1 MKRRPFFL
9 LFLLAG
15 AGALAIAQ
23 TADPIE
29 RSVPAPLA
37 PKSLL
42 IDVVPAGNA
51 VVAVGDRGH
60 ILISSDG
67 GASWKQADVPTR
79 SMLTGVWFHDRN
91 RGWAVG
97 HDAVI
102 VRTSDGG
109 ATWERVHWAP
119 EDEAPLLDVLFL
131 DQNRGIAVGAYGS
144 FLTTADGGA
153 TWTPGRVSEEEDFH
167 LNQIARSASGRL
179 YIAAEA
185 GHAYQSD
192 DEGATWTSIQTP
204 YEGSFFGVLPLDG
217 DSVLLFGL
225 RGHLY
230 RSDDAGAT
238 WAQLDSGTQ
247 AMLNGGVRLADGRI
261 VIVGLGGV
269 VLVSQDG
276 GRSFALKEQERRFGF
291 QAVAPAGAALVLA
304 GDNGARQLQ
313 TTLLAK

>member
-1 MKRRPFFL
+1 MTRRL
-9 LFLLAG
+9 SLFTLLLATS
-15 AGALAIAQ
+15 AALAVAQ
-23 TADPIE
+23 SADLIE

-42 IDVVPAGNA
+42 TDVVPAGSA

-119 EDEAPLLDVLFL
+119 EDEAPLLDVIFL
-131 DQNRGIAVGAYGS
+131 DPNRGIAVGAYGS
-144 FLTTADGGA
+144 FLTTTDGGA
-153 TWTPGRVSEEEDFH
+153 TWTPGAVSEEEDFH

-185 GHAYQSD
+185 GHAYRSD
-192 DEGATWTSIQTP
+192 DDGATWTSIQTP

-247 AMLNGGVRLADGRI
+247 AMLNAGVRLADGRI

-276 GRSFALKEQERRFGF
+276 GHTFALKEQERRVGF
-291 QAVAPAGAALVLA
+291 QAVAQAGAALVLA
-304 GDNGARQLQ
+304 GDSGARQLP
-313 TTLLAK
+313 TALLAK